1 MSWETNLI
9 DEQKRAASHVGTH
22 ARLLAGP
29 GTGKT
34 LVLTRRIVYLIE
46 EKGVNPEQILALTFT
61 RAAAFELKQ
70 RVAKELGDDR
80 MPKISTLH
88 SFALRQLLRNSSRIT
103 SLPQPLR
110 IADDWEERHI
120 ILEDLKR
127 ILNLENIG
135 EAKEFFSQLS
145 ADWESLIEE
154 ENLTPDPRFIGAWR
168 EHRKIFRYTLRSELV
183 YQLKRS
189 LEQISDFDL
198 EHPILHLLVDEY
210 QDLNKCDLA
219 VIKAISN
226 RGVEVFVA
234 GDDDQSI
241 YFFRKA
247 HPDGI
252 RIY

>member
-1 MSWETNLI
+1 MSWETDLI

-46 EKGVNPEQILALTFT
+46 EKGVNPEQILELTFT
-61 RAAAFELKQ
+61 RAAAFQLRQ
-70 RVAKELGDDR
+70 RVAKELGDDK

-135 EAKEFFSQLS
+135 EAKEFFTAFGRLGKSYRRGKS
-145 ADWESLIEE
+145 
-154 ENLTPDPRFIGAWR
+154 
-168 EHRKIFRYTLRSELV
+168 YTRS
-183 YQLKRS
+183 
-189 LEQISDFDL
+189 
-198 EHPILHLLVDEY
+198 
-210 QDLNKCDLA
+210 
-219 VIKAISN
+219 
-226 RGVEVFVA
+226 
-234 GDDDQSI
+234 
-241 YFFRKA
+241 
-247 HPDGI
+247 
-252 RIY
+252 